1 MSNADSIVSALGGM
15 RVKRDANYDKEF
27 VIDKYGLGLGL
38 SYNGRSDKAGQFYFK
53 LKDVSHINS

>member
-1 MSNADSIVSALGGM
+1 M

-53 LKDVSHINS
+53 LKDVSHINSYIFYINTLCLDKI